1 MIILEKTKVDLKV
14 HVATAHSKFN
24 EYCNVAWYR
33 PCKVQIVNGE
43 TKGPL
48 YNYSICGKTGEEEK
62 HIRNHYENDFETR
75 DQLIY
80 GRPIPTVFGI
90 VHNEDI

>member
-1 MIILEKTKVDLKV
+1 MWHGTVNGETKG
-14 HVATAHSKFN
+14 
-24 EYCNVAWYR
+24 
-33 PCKVQIVNGE
+33 KVQIVNGE

-48 YNYSICGKTGEEEK
+48 YNYSICGKTDEEEK
-62 HIRNHYENDFETR
+62 DIRNQYENDHKYIELKTR

-80 GRPIPTVFGI
+80 GRPIPTVFGF